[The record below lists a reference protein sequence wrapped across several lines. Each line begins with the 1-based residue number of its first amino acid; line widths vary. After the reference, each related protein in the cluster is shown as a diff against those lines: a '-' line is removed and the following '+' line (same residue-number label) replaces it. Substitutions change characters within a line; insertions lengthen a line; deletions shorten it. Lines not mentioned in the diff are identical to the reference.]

1 MYLQALTKSWQLVWR
16 NKILWIFGLLSI
28 LIGEFGLTN
37 FVGRILIFLSGPTP
51 TADRFLPYL
60 SWQMWHPLLSGWSI
74 LLSII
79 MLAVCA
85 LVVLLAVAAE
95 GALIAAAGDWFS
107 HGRADTFHKAWN
119 KGIKHFWLLFA
130 VRVGERAILFVLLA
144 LMTFLVVHFLAVDT
158 LLTRIATGLIF
169 LAGFIIAL
177 MVTSVAIYASGYIV
191 QDENRLGAALTKA
204 RLLFSRH
211 VLVSVEMSLLE
222 IIFSFVPAAILIV
235 GGFWLLLP
243 SVALT
248 LVASVSGMSYL
259 ILVGVYTTLAA
270 YVLLVALVGAI
281 FNAWITSSWMF
292 LFMKM
297 HREGVASRVM
307 HYLARVF
314 GR

>member
-1 MYLQALTKSWQLVWR
+1 M
-16 NKILWIFGLLSI
+16 
-28 LIGEFGLTN
+28 
-37 FVGRILIFLSGPTP
+37 SGPTP
-51 TADRFLPYL
+51 TADRFFLPILANVASVVISLVDSPHYYYAGRARSL
-60 SWQMWHPLLSGWSI
+60 FCWLWRLKARLL
-74 LLSII
+74 L
-79 MLAVCA
+79 
-85 LVVLLAVAAE
+85 LLATGLVMVGPTPFTKRGTKASNIF
-95 GALIAAAGDWFS
+95 GACSRFVWGSALSCWASRVDDIL
-107 HGRADTFHKAWN
+107 GRA
-119 KGIKHFWLLFA
+119 
-130 VRVGERAILFVLLA
+130 
-144 LMTFLVVHFLAVDT
+144 FLAVDT
-158 LLTRIATGLIF
+158 LF
-169 LAGFIIAL
+169 LALLPAL
-177 MVTSVAIYASGYIV
+177 FFSPVLLSHSWSLRSQSMPLVISFKMKIVSVLRSP
-191 QDENRLGAALTKA
+191 RR

-314 GR
+314 RR